1 MSEIKTK
8 LTLQDNFTNHLK
20 NLHSN
25 MKDTLAQFGALDK
38 AASKMGQIFGKMGQ
52 FTSKMAGKFKQ
63 PFVQL
68 GQAITNMRGKS
79 RVLDSLMQTFGN
91 LGNRVKSSLS
101 GVLSHV
107 RNFASKLPGA
117 FKQASSAVKQF
128 GDDFKNAFNRMKSS
142 AQQSGSVFKS
152 VLGATGVAA
161 LVGNAINQVKALSSA
176 AMQSSDS
183 MDKFASTMQ
192 FAGIDNN
199 QISEATKQL
208 KAYADLTVYDNA
220 DAFNTAAQL
229 AANGISNY
237 VDMTKAAGNLNA
249 VAGGTK
255 ETFKSLN
262 LALVQTVGAGK
273 LTTENWNQITDAIPG
288 ASGKLQQAMRDAG
301 AFTGDFREAMADGE
315 ITANEFTDAILKLG
329 NMQAAL
335 EAAQS
340 TKTFEGA
347 FGALESNVVDNI
359 NKVVNAIGKDK
370 LVGIINGTSELVTK
384 ATDKLIAF
392 GSKMKPYAD
401 ILTNSFNRLKAP
413 VQSAVQAVLSSL
425 GKLNGGLGSQQSL
438 ASFQN
443 FVDGIVNGITKLAQF
458 VERNSDSIAKFIS
471 MLPKLAT
478 AFVGFKIGKG
488 VVGNLFNFSAGIL
501 GMVGA
506 TGKLLVNL
514 SGIFKFGKKKV
525 PMPEIPTTST
535 QELPGK
541 SGKNPFNFEKL
552 FDGLGKY
559 GKRAVGFASIFAT
572 IKLISEASKAL
583 KSVYENIPDDL
594 TGLAVKFG
602 AMSIAIGA
610 MGGLV
615 AIAGKIANANKGEAI
630 AGLASI
636 AGISVMLMLA
646 AESMRQINDKV
657 PANIGKF
664 SSKIANMAIAIGSFA
679 LLTGAVGTLTSSGI
693 GALVAGAG
701 FASIILLCAEM
712 VIVSKAISK
721 LNTSIPSNFDGLKN
735 KLATIS
741 QVIGYF
747 NQSNLGNGFNLIGNV
762 VSTANVAVISK
773 TISAF
778 VSIAKQLTKLNA
790 MVIPTGVSAKI
801 SQLQKVLGLL
811 QGGSLKRVF
820 SSKFEQLETKNLD
833 TTITSLLSIA
843 KKLQKIGTIPIVDSV
858 SDKVKNLQKAV
869 SSLNDG
875 SLSDVFGS
883 KFTQWDTGNID
894 KTLSSLNSIAKKL
907 QKLNEITVP
916 NDVSNKVKNIQKAV
930 SSLSDTSFGKLV
942 SGKFEQW
949 NTGNIDK
956 SLSALQSIGSKL
968 EKIQSVKINV
978 NTVKKKIESIKKAIE
993 PLNGG
998 FWNSLGQ
1005 MFSNGASSGNY
1016 KKAGSAVDSLVSI
1029 ASGLYGLEHV
1039 PFDEQSTISKIRSI
1053 KRVVEALSGKVGKIA
1068 NFKNAVQAVDQFI
1081 DVSNKLVSLQHVPF
1095 NETEYISKIQSVKRV
1110 IKELGGKMVSI
1121 GSYASAG
1128 NAVNQ
1133 LISIA
1138 NNLSS
1143 LQLIPFN
1150 EQATIEKIQSIKS
1163 VLNQLGEGMNAVLS
1177 QMGGTEGYTIALQSI
1192 QKVHEIAN
1200 VANQLVGIEINT
1212 EAIIGNINKVKE
1224 IINAMNSIGQGSDG
1238 GAGLTATVQAFNNLI
1253 TVINQLNATTQTVMS
1268 SFVSNIQNGMSQSV
1282 ALINAGKD
1290 QMVQAFNGLSAQLNS
1305 AGIFAMQGLTS
1316 GIQSGAA
1323 SAIAAAQNVAHQ
1335 ISSTISSAL
1344 KINSP
1349 SRVMMEIG
1357 GFVSQGL
1364 AIGLNRE
1371 LFRVQNASRNL
1382 AIASMP
1388 QGIAAMDNYGQVD
1401 YQYANQLSNVQMNQL
1416 SANQGV
1422 VSSSHTTTT
1431 LSPTINVT
1439 VNGGGEIPNAR
1450 KIADEVAKVIVN
1462 EFNSNL
1468 R

>member
-20 NLHSN
+20 SLHSN

-329 NMQAAL
+329 NTQAAL

-471 MLPKLAT
+471 MLPKLAA

-514 SGIFKFGKKKV
+514 GGIFKFGKKKV

-583 KSVYENIPDDL
+583 KDVYNNVPDDL

-615 AIAGKIANANKGEAI
+615 AIAGKIANASKGEAI

-801 SQLQKVLGLL
+801 SQLQKVLGSL
-811 QGGSLKRVF
+811 QGSSLKRVF

-858 SDKVKNLQKAV
+858 SDKVKSLQKAV

-883 KFTQWDTGNID
+883 KFTQWD
-894 KTLSSLNSIAKKL
+894 
-907 QKLNEITVP
+907 
-916 NDVSNKVKNIQKAV
+916 
-930 SSLSDTSFGKLV
+930 
-942 SGKFEQW
+942 
-949 NTGNIDK
+949 TGNIDK

-1121 GSYASAG
+1121 GNYASAG

-1150 EQATIEKIQSIKS
+1150 EQAAIEKIQSIKS
-1163 VLNQLGEGMNAVLS
+1163 VLNQLGAGMNAVLS

-1371 LFRVQNASRNL
+1371 LFRVQNASQNL

-1439 VNGGGEIPNAR
+1439 VNGGGEMPNAR

>member
-20 NLHSN
+20 SLHSN

-329 NMQAAL
+329 NTQAAL

-359 NKVVNAIGKDK
+359 NKMVNAIGKDK
-370 LVGIINGTSELVTK
+370 LVGIINSTSELVTK

-471 MLPKLAT
+471 MLPKLAA

-514 SGIFKFGKKKV
+514 GGIFKFGKKKV

-583 KSVYENIPDDL
+583 KDVYNNVPDDL

-615 AIAGKIANANKGEAI
+615 AIAGKIANASKGEAI

-762 VSTANVAVISK
+762 VSAANVAVISK

-801 SQLQKVLGLL
+801 SQLQKVLGSL
-811 QGGSLKRVF
+811 QGSSLKRVF

-858 SDKVKNLQKAV
+858 SDKVKSLQKAV

-883 KFTQWDTGNID
+883 KFT
-894 KTLSSLNSIAKKL
+894 
-907 QKLNEITVP
+907 
-916 NDVSNKVKNIQKAV
+916 
-930 SSLSDTSFGKLV
+930 
-942 SGKFEQW
+942 QW

-1121 GSYASAG
+1121 GNYASAG

-1150 EQATIEKIQSIKS
+1150 EQAAIEKIQSIKS
-1163 VLNQLGEGMNAVLS
+1163 VLNQLGAGMNAVLS

-1371 LFRVQNASRNL
+1371 LFRVQNASQNL

-1439 VNGGGEIPNAR
+1439 VNGGGEMPNAR